1 MPLDPQFAP
10 SVETE
15 TFLVSLIGTLVIV
28 LSAEL
33 LTAFLRSAAWR
44 RAAWQVST
52 LCILLLV
59 IGESAGL
66 GSFVASVRVRRPQ
79 PEQLAIPDTNQHATS
94 AARSDLRDPIASDDW
109 QSKGPISLYKARSSV
124 PAENDREIPSD
135 IGLADTALAPIAAV
149 PEPATEVR
157 FGTWLLAL
165 WLAGGAFAAMRL
177 AWRRWQLWRRTRE
190 APRVDDPQLLAGVQR
205 LAAQMGVRRPIR
217 VIQSSL
223 FPAPATYGLL
233 RPTIVL
239 PAGFS
244 TAYDGRQRDVMLAH
258 ELAHIAAWDA
268 LWLLLA
274 DGACVLLWWHRLAW
288 WSRARLRAA
297 CESLADEASLHI
309 PDGPAVLAECLVAL
323 GRDLADRPQLAWL
336 SIEGSRFRSGL
347 GRRIERLLALD
358 RRSPRRMIWYRHALA
373 KSGLIVVLV
382 VATFLTTAWARP
394 QARLVR
400 GETHMNV
407 LRLSWQR
414 SLAAALATSFL
425 AAIPGNAW
433 AAEPGEMMPPPQAA
447 LAEQPPPEG
456 LRVAQGPRDEGA
468 VRELRERAGAIER
481 ELRELGDRHRDRA
494 EALERELNGIR
505 ERIEQSRP
513 REGVAAPPRPEAVMR
528 ELEER
533 IGATE
538 RALHELGDGQP
549 DKAEALKRELN
560 AMREKMQQLRRQA
573 RPEER
578 PRPERAIGEL
588 EERAVAL
595 ERELRELGDRHPDR
609 SEALV
614 RELKEIRQRMQKLRE
629 LGEGPRPPVEGAI
642 RELRERAAGIERELR
657 ELGDNHPDRAEAL
670 GHELR
675 SIHEK
680 MRRLLADAGRDGPP
694 PMSRP
699 MPPREPGDALPA
711 IEELRGQ
718 MREMRQEM
726 EALRAEV
733 RRLLEREAR
742 EREERR

>member
-1 MPLDPQFAP
+1 MPLDLQFAP
-10 SVETE
+10 SVGIE
-15 TFLVSLIGTLVIV
+15 TFLVSLIGTLAIV

-33 LTAFLRSAAWR
+33 LAVLVRSAAWR

-52 LCILLLV
+52 LGMLLLV
-59 IGESAGL
+59 IGESSGL
-66 GSFVASVRVRRPQ
+66 GSFVASVLVGRPQ
-79 PEQLAIPDTNQHATS
+79 PERSAIPDANQHATS
-94 AARSDLRDPIASDDW
+94 AARSDIPDPIAPDDW
-109 QSKGPISLYKARSSV
+109 QSTGPIASYEASNSET
-124 PAENDREIPSD
+124 AEYDREIPND
-135 IGLADTALAPIAAV
+135 LGIADTAPAPIAAA
-149 PEPATEVR
+149 PEPAREVR

-165 WLAGGAFAAMRL
+165 WLAGGAFTAMRL
-177 AWRRWQLWRRTRE
+177 AWRRWQLWRRTRGE
-190 APRVDDPQLLAGVQR
+190 ARVDDQQLLRGVQR
-205 LAAQMGVRRPIR
+205 LASQMGVRRPIR

-239 PAGFS
+239 PVGFS
-244 TAYDGRQRDVMLAH
+244 TEYDGRQRDVMLAH

-274 DGACVLLWWHRLAW
+274 DGACVLLWWHRMAW

-297 CESLADEASLHI
+297 CEGLADEASLHI
-309 PDGPAVLAECLVAL
+309 PNGPEVLAECLVTL
-323 GRDLADRPQLAWL
+323 GRDLADKPQLAWL

-358 RRSPRRMIWYRHALA
+358 RGSPRRTIWYRHALA
-373 KSGLIVVLV
+373 KSGLMVVLV

-394 QARLVR
+394 PANLVR
-400 GETHMNV
+400 GETQMNV
-407 LRLSWQR
+407 LKLSWQR
-414 SLAAALATSFL
+414 SLAAAIAASFL
-425 AAIPGNAW
+425 AVFPGDART
-433 AAEPGEMMPPPQAA
+433 AESEEVPAPLQAA
-447 LAEQPPPEG
+447 VGEQPPPEG
-456 LRVAQGPRDEGA
+456 VRVAQGPRDEGA

-481 ELRELGDRHRDRA
+481 ELRELSELHRDRS
-494 EALERELNGIR
+494 EALERELSHIH
-505 ERIEQSRP
+505 ERMQQFRP
-513 REGVAAPPRPEAVMR
+513 REGIGAPPRPEAAMR

-549 DKAEALKRELN
+549 DRAEALKRELN
-560 AMREKMQQLRRQA
+560 AMRENMEELRRQV
-573 RPEER
+573 RPDER
-578 PRPERAIGEL
+578 PRVERAIGEL
-588 EERAVAL
+588 EERAGAL

-609 SEALV
+609 SEAVERELMGIRERMQKV
-614 RELKEIRQRMQKLRE
+614 REL
-629 LGEGPRPPVEGAI
+629 GGGPRPSPEGAI
-642 RELRERAAGIERELR
+642 RELRERAGSVERELR
-657 ELGDNHPDRAEAL
+657 ELGDSHPERAEAL

-680 MRRLLADAGRDGPP
+680 MRRLDEARPDFPR
-694 PMSRP
+694 PMARP

-742 EREERR
+742 EHEDRR

>member
-10 SVETE
+10 SVEIE
-15 TFLVSLIGTLVIV
+15 TFLVSLIGTLAIV
-28 LSAEL
+28 LSAGL
-33 LTAFLRSAAWR
+33 LAALARSAAWR

-52 LCILLLV
+52 LGMLLLV
-59 IGESAGL
+59 IGESTGL
-66 GSFVASVRVRRPQ
+66 GSFVASVRVRSPQ
-79 PEQLAIPDTNQHATS
+79 PEQFAIPDANQRATS
-94 AARSDLRDPIASDDW
+94 AARDGVTASIALDDW
-109 QSKGPISLYKARSSV
+109 QSTGPIPLYEARSSV
-124 PAENDREIPSD
+124 PAESGREIPSD
-135 IGLADTALAPIAAV
+135 IGLADTPLAPIAAV
-149 PEPATEVR
+149 PEPAQQLR
-157 FGTWLLAL
+157 FGTWLLAF

-274 DGACVLLWWHRLAW
+274 DGACILLWWHRLAW

-309 PDGPAVLAECLVAL
+309 PDGPEVLAECLVAL

-358 RRSPRRMIWYRHALA
+358 RRSPRGIVWYRHALA
-373 KSGLIVVLV
+373 KSGLMIVLV

-394 QARLVR
+394 QATLVR

-414 SLAAALATSFL
+414 SLAAAIATSFL
-425 AAIPGNAW
+425 AVFPGDART
-433 AAEPGEMMPPPQAA
+433 AESEEVPAPPQAA
-447 LAEQPPPEG
+447 VAEQPPHEG
-456 LRVAQGPRDEGA
+456 VRVAQGPRDEGA

-505 ERIEQSRP
+505 QRIEQSRP
-513 REGVAAPPRPEAVMR
+513 REGVGAPPRPEAVMR

-538 RALHELGDGQP
+538 RALHELGDGLP

-560 AMREKMQQLRRQA
+560 AMREKMQQLRRQGH
-573 RPEER
+573 PEER

-588 EERAVAL
+588 EERAGVL

-609 SEALV
+609 SEAV
-614 RELKEIRQRMQKLRE
+614 ERELKEIRQRLQKLRE
-629 LGEGPRPPVEGAI
+629 LGEGPRPPAEGAI
-642 RELRERAAGIERELR
+642 RELRERAANIERELR
-657 ELGDNHPDRAEAL
+657 ELGDNHPDRVEAL

-680 MRRLLADAGRDGPP
+680 MRRLLADAGPGGPP
-694 PMSRP
+694 PMARP
-699 MPPREPGDALPA
+699 LPPRAPGDAMPA

-718 MREMRQEM
+718 MRAMRQEM